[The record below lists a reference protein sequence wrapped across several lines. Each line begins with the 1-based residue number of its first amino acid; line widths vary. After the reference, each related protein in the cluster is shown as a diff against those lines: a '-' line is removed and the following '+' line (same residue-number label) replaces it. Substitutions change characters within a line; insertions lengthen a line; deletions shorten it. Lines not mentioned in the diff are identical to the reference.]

1 RDVFIY
7 GECGG
12 YMTLGEVLIDAAGER
27 HRMAELLPVVTSFAA
42 PKLSLGY
49 RDVSLL
55 GPSPLGRPPLRH
67 RGHEFHYASEVE
79 RRGVPFLG
87 ASDAGGRQLGEVGCR
102 LGTVAGSFI
111 HLVDRWPHLSV
122 VR

>member
-1 RDVFIY
+1 
-7 GECGG
+7 
-12 YMTLGEVLIDAAGER
+12 M
-27 HRMAELLPVVTSFAA
+27 VTSFAT

-49 RDVSLL
+49 RDVSCSA
-55 GPSPLGRPPLRH
+55 PPLAGRRPPSR
-67 RGHEFHYASEVE
+67 EFHYASEVE

-87 ASDAGGRQLGEVGCR
+87 ASDGGRRLGEVGCR